1 MKQAMLV
8 PQFSCVL
15 AHWRKRLGNKQ
26 LATADVTVLNDTAL
40 AVYVAKYGI
49 ERLRTTI
56 TDCML
61 GRGQLESGFLV
72 IGPGLV
78 QGVLVRAWLERWL
91 TDGNRSLQMSSLYGA
106 IFLSDGGEGMGLLVE
121 RMLRKELAEDL
132 LEGAKEAAGIIRDAR
147 AGRCSMCGRV
157 AVTREDLP
165 STLTR
170 DRL

>member
-1 MKQAMLV
+1 MLV
-8 PQFSCVL
+8 PPFGCVL

-26 LATADVTVLNDTAL
+26 RASAQATELSSTVLGT
-40 AVYVAKYGI
+40 YVRKYGVD
-49 ERLRTTI
+49 RLRTTVS
-56 TDCML
+56 DSML

-78 QGVLVRAWLERWL
+78 RGVLVRAWLERWL
-91 TDGNRSLQMSSLYGA
+91 ADGDRVLQMSALYGA

-132 LEGAKEAAGIIRDAR
+132 LEGAKEATGIIRDAH
-147 AGRCSMCGRV
+147 AGRCSMCGRA
-157 AVTREDLP
+157 AVTWEDLP

-170 DRL
+170 LA